1 VLAVAVA
8 VLYYWHFSAGS
19 GGAATASGTSAA
31 PAAGQTMVYI
41 NTDTILNNYKML
53 EDINTDLAGKRENVQ
68 KQLLGREGSLR
79 QAMESYQRRAQA
91 GLLTPNQMKE
101 EEGKLQQQQQELLA
115 YRDNVAAGLMEE
127 EKIQNKKFYDALVA
141 YLKEY
146 NKDKNYQFVFG
157 YTPGGGILLAA
168 DKLDITQQVLKG
180 LNDQYQAQ
188 KDKGQTPAPADKKEE
203 SK

>member
-19 GGAATASGTSAA
+19 GNAAPGGTSAA
-31 PAAGQTMVYI
+31 PASGQTMVYI
-41 NTDTILNNYKML
+41 NTDTILNNYKMF
-53 EDINTDLAGKRENVQ
+53 EDIQADLATKRENVQ

-91 GLLTPNQMKE
+91 GLLTPNQMKD

-157 YTPGGGILLAA
+157 YTPGGGILLAT
-168 DKLDITQQVLKG
+168 DKLDVTQQVLKG
-180 LNDQYQAQ
+180 LNDQYQTQ

-203 SK
+203 GK